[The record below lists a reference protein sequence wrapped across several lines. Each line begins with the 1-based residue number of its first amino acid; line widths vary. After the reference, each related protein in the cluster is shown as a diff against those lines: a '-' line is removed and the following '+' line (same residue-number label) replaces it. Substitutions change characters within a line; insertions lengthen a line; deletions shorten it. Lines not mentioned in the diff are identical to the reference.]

1 MDFQHLIAFV
11 TVASLAAYLQAFT
24 GFAFGLVI
32 ISAVAV
38 FGLMPVEHA
47 ALIVGLLT
55 LVNAGQIA
63 LQGEGALLWRPF
75 WIVLIGAVGF
85 LPVGYFLLHYL
96 SAHHVLALSVVL
108 GVVIMLCSLTL
119 ARPIAPAK
127 RPAWPGSTLVFGAA
141 SGLMTGLLSAGGP
154 PLAYHFYRQPFSL
167 AAIRETLTTVYAI
180 NQLVRLGLAALVGA
194 LTPHLFLIAGLT
206 MPAVVGGAVLAKRF
220 PPPWPIAI
228 VRRVVGG
235 LLFLSGAAI
244 AGPAAIRLL
253 GVWSI

>member
-1 MDFQHLIAFV
+1 MDFSQFVAFAL
-11 TVASLAAYLQAFT
+11 VACFAAYLQAFT
-24 GFAFGLVI
+24 GFAFGLVT

-38 FGLMPVEHA
+38 FDLMPVEHA

-55 LVNAGQIA
+55 LVSAGQIA

-75 WIVLIGAVGF
+75 WIVMMGALGF
-85 LPVGYFLLHYL
+85 LPVGYFVLRYL
-96 SAHHVLALSVVL
+96 SAHHVLVLSVVL
-108 GVVIMLCSLTL
+108 GAVIMVCSFTL
-119 ARPIAPAK
+119 IRRIEPAK
-127 RPAWPGSTLVFGAA
+127 RTASTRSNLLFGAA

-154 PLAYHFYRQPFSL
+154 PLAYHFYRQSFSL

-206 MPAVVGGAVLAKRF
+206 IPAVIGGAALAKRF
-220 PPPWPIAI
+220 PPPLPITV

-235 LLFLSGAAI
+235 LLFLSGVAI
-244 AGPAAIRLL
+244 AGPAATRLI
-253 GVWSI
+253 GV